1 MGKKLLPLLLT
12 LPLLLSACGGSPE
25 PEDSPAPPTSSAPVV
40 ESVTPTPTETPYD
53 GPLNP
58 LTGLPMGEEW
68 VNRRPVA
75 IMLNNLK
82 QALPQLGQSQADIIY
97 EIPAEGGITRMV
109 GIYQS
114 LDGVGTIGSIRSARP
129 YYLEVALGHDA
140 VFLHAGGSEDAYSKI
155 KTWGVT
161 ALDAVRGPYLGSTEN
176 SNLMWR
182 DPVRKQSYSLE
193 HTVVTTGQSIMDR
206 LPTYNIRL
214 DHKDGYVYE
223 MNFAED
229 GTPADGVDATQI
241 TVPVSSYKTGRFVY
255 NENTGKYGV
264 EEYGAAYIDGNTQQ
278 QVEVTNVVIIKTACR
293 NTGDYLGHITVDLSS
308 GGKGYFAC
316 GGKITE
322 LTWSKQAP
330 SGQFYYEDADG
341 NPITF
346 GVGNIYVWG
355 APPDCNVISSKIKK
369 APRPISPGVLSIID
383 WDQW

>member
-1 MGKKLLPLLLT
+1 MGKKLLPLLLAF
-12 LPLLLSACGGSPE
+12 PLLLSACGGSSE
-25 PEDSPAPPTSSAPVV
+25 PEISASPSSVPTSAV
-40 ESVTPTPTETPYD
+40 ETAEPSPTPYD

-58 LTGLPMGEEW
+58 LTGLPIGEEW

-109 GIYQS
+109 GVYQS

-140 VFLHAGGSEDAYSKI
+140 IFLHAGGSEDAYSKI
-155 KTWGVT
+155 KSWGVT

-182 DPVRKQSYSLE
+182 DPVRKQNYSLE
-193 HTVVTTGQSIMDR
+193 HTVVTTGQTIIER

-214 DHKDGYVYE
+214 DHEDGYHYE
-223 MNFAED
+223 MNFAQD
-229 GTPADGVDATQI
+229 GTPADGVDASQI
-241 TVPVSSYKTGRFVY
+241 TVPVSTYKTGQFVY
-255 NENTGKYGV
+255 NEETGKYGV
-264 EEYGAAYIDGNTQQ
+264 EEYGSAYIDGNTNE
-278 QVEVTNVVIIKTACR
+278 QVEVTNVVILKTACR

-308 GGKGYFAC
+308 GGSGFFAC

-330 SGQFYYEDADG
+330 SGQFYYEDTDG
-341 NPITF
+341 KPITF
-346 GVGNIYVWG
+346 GVGTTYVCIV
-355 APPDCNVISSKIKK
+355 PTDCDVSFS
-369 APRPISPGVLSIID
+369 
-383 WDQW
+383 